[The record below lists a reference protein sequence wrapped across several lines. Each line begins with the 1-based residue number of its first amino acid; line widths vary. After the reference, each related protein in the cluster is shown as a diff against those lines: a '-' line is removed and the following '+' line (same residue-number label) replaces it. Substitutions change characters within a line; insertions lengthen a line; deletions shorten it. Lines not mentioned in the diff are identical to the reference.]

1 MGKARVTPSAVWLSE
16 RLIKPLKMGK
26 YHTRRNWFFW
36 MGKAGFQCHSIFLC
50 FYWRL
55 WNLLKVSKSCL
66 WKLTSSEEYHE
77 DLCLFFSK
85 SKFDL
90 GPRYV
95 MFLQKLFKSKIS
107 NFKVQDS
114 CCKGWRECLLTT
126 LTENQRKDAS
136 EKNCDQNKKPSR
148 VVIEDSQ
155 LTSIVPEP
163 SDHVAGF
170 LPTIRLLATRE
181 YHF

>member
-1 MGKARVTPSAVWLSE
+1 
-16 RLIKPLKMGK
+16 
-26 YHTRRNWFFW
+26 
-36 MGKAGFQCHSIFLC
+36 
-50 FYWRL
+50 
-55 WNLLKVSKSCL
+55 
-66 WKLTSSEEYHE
+66 
-77 DLCLFFSK
+77 
-85 SKFDL
+85 
-90 GPRYV
+90 

-114 CCKGWRECLLTT
+114 CCKSWRECLLTT

-136 EKNCDQNKKPSR
+136 EKNCDQNKEPSR

-170 LPTIRLLATRE
+170 LPTIRLLAIRE